1 MIRKTKI
8 GMEVEERGIQRE
20 WERERERKRE
30 REGEREWYTHT
41 HTHTHVSLPPL
52 LHECQMLYSLNK
64 YIILFDSFDEY
75 TLCVNTFWPHRIV
88 AMTVFEWDS
97 HTLGWRIQ
105 WLLFLTPTS
114 QLKKWF
120 SPEQSPEQMFDQ
132 RSIGAATCF
141 ASCSYINVWFN
152 KTGNVNCF
160 LITLAYVNIGKNVQ
174 NVVEI
179 TTPLEFIL
187 QIIWLHSKWIT
198 GSSREQEFQP
208 QHEFTS
214 LFSQP
219 WGHLERWRRGLDF
232 LLLLLLLCRR
242 SHAIRRTTM
251 CASGVTSC
259 SLFLYNFLSKRATR
273 AKGQVS
279 PWRSPREGQGWN
291 ITFTALW

>member
-1 MIRKTKI
+1 
-8 GMEVEERGIQRE
+8 
-20 WERERERKRE
+20 
-30 REGEREWYTHT
+30 
-41 HTHTHVSLPPL
+41 
-52 LHECQMLYSLNK
+52 
-64 YIILFDSFDEY
+64 
-75 TLCVNTFWPHRIV
+75 
-88 AMTVFEWDS
+88 
-97 HTLGWRIQ
+97 
-105 WLLFLTPTS
+105 
-114 QLKKWF
+114 
-120 SPEQSPEQMFDQ
+120 MF
-132 RSIGAATCF
+132 C
-141 ASCSYINVWFN
+141 
-152 KTGNVNCF
+152 
-160 LITLAYVNIGKNVQ
+160 
-174 NVVEI
+174 VVEI
-179 TTPLEFIL
+179 TSPLEFIL

-279 PWRSPREGQGWN
+279 PWRFPREGQGWN
-291 ITFTALW
+291 ITFIALWYCFLSLLFFYELWIIMMTWFALQAEKVSSHHHDGMHRLSNAKPFTFTVPFFQRLLLTL